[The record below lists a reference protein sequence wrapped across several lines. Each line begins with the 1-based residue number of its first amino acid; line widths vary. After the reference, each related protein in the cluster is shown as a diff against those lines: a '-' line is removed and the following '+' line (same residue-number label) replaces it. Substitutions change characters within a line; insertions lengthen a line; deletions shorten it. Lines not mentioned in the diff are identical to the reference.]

1 VLLSVASINK
11 VPFQFSQA
19 KKFVKP
25 PKADSYRMPGQTK
38 LRLPKRL
45 FKRLRCEFIRLFSH
59 LKRLILIFKR
69 LFSHLNIV
77 LQKRIF
83 MEILKKFI
91 NVL

>member
-1 VLLSVASINK
+1 
-11 VPFQFSQA
+11 
-19 KKFVKP
+19 
-25 PKADSYRMPGQTK
+25 MPGQTK
-38 LRLPKRL
+38 LHLPKRL

-59 LKRLILIFKR
+59 LKHLILIFKR
-69 LFSHLNIV
+69 LLFRFSHLNIV

>member
-1 VLLSVASINK
+1 
-11 VPFQFSQA
+11 
-19 KKFVKP
+19 
-25 PKADSYRMPGQTK
+25 MPGQTK

-59 LKRLILIFKR
+59 LKRLIFIFKR
-69 LFSHLNIV
+69 LLFRFSHLNIV

>member
-1 VLLSVASINK
+1 
-11 VPFQFSQA
+11 
-19 KKFVKP
+19 
-25 PKADSYRMPGQTK
+25 MPGQTK

-45 FKRLRCEFIRLFSH
+45 FKRLRCEFIRLYSH
-59 LKRLILIFKR
+59 LKCLILIFKHLLFR
-69 LFSHLNIV
+69 FSHLNIV

>member
-1 VLLSVASINK
+1 LYCTPVT
-11 VPFQFSQA
+11 
-19 KKFVKP
+19 
-25 PKADSYRMPGQTK
+25 YGTPGQTK

-69 LFSHLNIV
+69 LLFRFSHLNIV

-83 MEILKKFI
+83 MEILKKII
-91 NVL
+91 NV